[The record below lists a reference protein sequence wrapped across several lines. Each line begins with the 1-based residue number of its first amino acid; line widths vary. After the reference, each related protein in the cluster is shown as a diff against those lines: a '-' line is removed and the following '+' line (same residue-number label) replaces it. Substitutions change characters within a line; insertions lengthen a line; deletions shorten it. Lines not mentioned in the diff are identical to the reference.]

1 LPQTEPQAATQSRQH
16 HNAGRHWGTPFARGV
31 DSKAQRLEERR
42 RRIEAKARELAGE
55 IGGFDDLPPFKRALL
70 LKAAELLLEKRP
82 ADPVR
87 TANALRQIYS
97 ALGLAVPKGRK
108 LLRLPSR

>member
-1 LPQTEPQAATQSRQH
+1 MPQTAPQELTQRKPH
-16 HNAGRHWGTPFARGV
+16 PNAGRLWGKPFVHGV
-31 DSKAQRLEERR
+31 DGRAQRLEERR
-42 RRIEAKARELAGE
+42 QHVEWKARELADE
-55 IGGFDDLPPFKRALL
+55 IGGFHDLPSFKRALL

-108 LLRLPSR
+108 LLRLPSK